1 MKLKRAFNLILT
13 LSLVLSLGVL
23 SSCGSTGSGSSDI
36 ADTENVYYI
45 YYSNA
50 DASDITYREY
60 TGITAS
66 YTRYE
71 TISALFYQMFDAA
84 DDYEDYY
91 SAKPDSVEILDS
103 VIDEEGI
110 LTIDFSS
117 GYNSLTNV
125 QEIILRSA
133 VVLTIIQ
140 VDGIEAIVFTV
151 EGEPAVNASGQ
162 EIGPMT
168 ADTFVSVLVTEDGM
182 LAQEKDLVIYFTDED
197 GTVLVPV
204 TIHFSS
210 SSNNISMEEYILQ
223 NLISGPAED
232 MSGVYATLSDT
243 VEVLSVTTTDH
254 ICYVNF
260 SNSFLEQAQ
269 TVSDEIMIYSIVN
282 SLCRLTYVSGVQF
295 LVEGESS
302 VTLHSV
308 TDLSQPLSR
317 NRSLEQSTS

>member
-1 MKLKRAFNLILT
+1 MRLKKAFNLILI

-50 DASDITYREY
+50 DASDIIYREY

>member
-1 MKLKRAFNLILT
+1 MRLKKAFNLILI

-197 GTVLVPV
+197 GTFLVPV

>member
-1 MKLKRAFNLILT
+1 MRLKKAFNLIL
-13 LSLVLSLGVL
+13 VLLLVL
-23 SSCGSTGSGSSDI
+23 SSCALSSCGRESSGTSEI
-36 ADTENVYYI
+36 ADTENVYYV

-50 DASDITYREY
+50 DANDIIYREY

-84 DDYEDYY
+84 NDYEDYY

-103 VIDEEGI
+103 VIDEDGI

-140 VDGIEAIVFTV
+140 VEGIEAIVFTV
-151 EGEPAVNASGQ
+151 EGEPATNASGE

-182 LAQEKDLVIYFTDED
+182 LAQEKDLVIYFTDKD
-197 GTVLVPV
+197 GAVLVPV

-223 NLISGPAED
+223 NLIAGPSDE
-232 MSGVYATLSDT
+232 MSDVYATLSDT

-260 SNSFLEQAQ
+260 SSSFLEQAQ

-282 SLCRLTYVSGVQF
+282 SLCRLTYVSSVQF
-295 LVEGESS
+295 LVEGEST
-302 VTLHSV
+302 VVLHSV
-308 TDLSQPLSR
+308 MDLSQPLSR
-317 NRSLEQSTS
+317 NRTLEQSVN